1 MVQIPKELIEQLD
14 RRAAREAV
22 SRSEVIRRAIKEYL
36 ATDRADDLAALYAD
50 AYSRHPLDEADEWG
64 DLASWVRGALGA
76 RPADDDRVGW

>member
-1 MVQIPKELIEQLD
+1 MVQIPRELIERLD

-36 ATDRADDLAALYAD
+36 ATDASEDLAALYAN

-64 DLASWVRGALGA
+64 DLASWLRGALGA
-76 RPADDDRVGW
+76 RPADDGRVDW